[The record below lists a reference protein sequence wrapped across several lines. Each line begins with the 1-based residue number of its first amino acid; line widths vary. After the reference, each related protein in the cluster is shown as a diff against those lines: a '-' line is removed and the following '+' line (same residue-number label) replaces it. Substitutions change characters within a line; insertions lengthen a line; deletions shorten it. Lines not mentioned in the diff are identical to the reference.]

1 MRWLLL
7 ILLLLGLAG
16 AGAVG
21 GYFLLKPQPT
31 KYHPD
36 FGTDCA
42 ALLTPATQNAV
53 DCVRV
58 LFGTN
63 RDLALE
69 GQDPGAAEETD
80 VRKATSDDAGQL
92 LFGRADVWLPK
103 LIEEGGSRDRGE
115 TPILEGPPPE
125 EPSELAKYVFLTRIT
140 RAGREAFLAE
150 MDQAL
155 AARSSESALLFVHGF
170 NTPFDDAL
178 IRSAQLS
185 VDLSRRGI
193 FDVGVPMLF
202 SWPSAGQISLNHYK
216 GDQDRSLA
224 AAPYLEEF
232 LDVLTGNAQ
241 IRRINIV
248 AHSMGNRILTEAL
261 ESYASDYLERK
272 SRDDIEFRIILVA
285 ADVDR
290 DIFEATTGILDNLQ
304 ANITIYTSDADRALH
319 VSRVVNNKLR
329 LGDTNGDK
337 PFIRANPYY
346 QTVDATGI
354 ATELFG
360 LGHNYYSDNPFILG
374 DIVCALAEANPELRA
389 LERRRYGSVPD
400 GLEYFRVNVG
410 LRPAEEDC
418 SLYRTAF
425 PLQSV
430 SEAPVQPQ
438 RTRTRMSAPP
448 PLPDDQQ
455 QLPMTDDGELEV
467 LEAVPPPPPPPPPPA
482 PSAEPPPMPAPV
494 PPPPPVAAPTPRY
507 EVIPSVFLRM
517 QIEDRQA
524 FAPGAYED
532 EILPALRA
540 GEVSKISIEAH
551 TDGAGEREAERA
563 LSQSW
568 AEAMRDWLLAQGV
581 DPAIIVSATG
591 YGSDRPLEIVDEG
604 QPSAISQRIEVRIE
618 YRYGVIRY
626 LGDED

>member
-1 MRWLLL
+1 MRWFLL
-7 ILLLLGLAG
+7 ILLLLVLAG

-21 GYFLLKPQPT
+21 GYFLLKPKPT

-42 ALLTPATQNAV
+42 ALLMPATQNAV

-63 RDLALE
+63 RDLVLD
-69 GQDPGAAEETD
+69 GQEPGAAEETD
-80 VRKATSDDAGQL
+80 VRKATSNDAGQL

-140 RAGREAFLAE
+140 RAGRDAFLTE

-155 AARSSESALLFVHGF
+155 ATRGSDSALLFVHGF

-202 SWPSAGQISLNHYK
+202 SWPSAGRVSLGDYR

-232 LDVLTGNAQ
+232 LDILTANPQ

-425 PLQSV
+425 PIRSA
-430 SEAPVQPQ
+430 EDAPVQPQ
-438 RTRTRMSAPP
+438 RMRVGTPP
-448 PLPDDQQ
+448 PPPEEEEQ
-455 QLPMTDDGELEV
+455 QLPMTGEGEPEG
-467 LEAVPPPPPPPPPPA
+467 LEALPPPPPPPPA
-482 PSAEPPPMPAPV
+482 PAPV
-494 PPPPPVAAPTPRY
+494 APPPPPPAPPAL
-507 EVIPSVFLRM
+507 PSVIFFSLYV
-517 QIEDRQA
+517 EDRTA
-524 FAPGAYED
+524 FAAEEFGD
-532 EILPALRA
+532 ELRA
-540 GEVSKISIEAH
+540 MLGRGEVKQITISAH
-551 TDGAGEREAERA
+551 TDSVGPAAENLDLSRIWAGE
-563 LSQSW
+563 L
-568 AEAMRDWLLAQGV
+568 RDWIVAQGV
-581 DPAIIVSATG
+581 DAALITAEG
-591 YGSDRPLEIVDEG
+591 YGEDRPAVAVPDETSEPLNRRIEIV
-604 QPSAISQRIEVRIE
+604 IE
-618 YRYGVIRY
+618 YAS
-626 LGDED
+626 